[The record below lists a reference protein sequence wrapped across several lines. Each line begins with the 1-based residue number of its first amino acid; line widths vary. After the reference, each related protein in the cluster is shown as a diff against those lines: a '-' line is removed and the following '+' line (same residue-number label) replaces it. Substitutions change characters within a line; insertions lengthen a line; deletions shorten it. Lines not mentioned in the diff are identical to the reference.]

1 MSKDGKGYGG
11 KLALGAA
18 IGAALGY
25 AAGLLTAPKSGKE
38 TREDIK
44 RKANEFYVAA
54 EKELKKLHTE
64 LNEKLTL
71 ANEKLGELRET
82 GGRKFDD
89 ALEQAK
95 KAKDKVREVLSGLH
109 DGEADDRD
117 LQKAITE
124 ATKAVENLRTYLK
137 K

>member
-1 MSKDGKGYGG
+1 MSKEGKGFGK
-11 KLALGAA
+11 KLAVGA
-18 IGAALGY
+18 ILAAAAGY
-25 AAGLLTAPKSGKE
+25 VAGLLTAPKSGKE

-64 LNEKLTL
+64 LNEKLAL
-71 ANEKLGELRET
+71 ANEKLAELREA

-89 ALEQAK
+89 ALEQANR
-95 KAKDKVREVLSGLH
+95 AKDKVREMLSSLH
-109 DGEADDRD
+109 DGEADDKD
-117 LQKAITE
+117 LQKAINE